1 MKIISH
7 FFLTGLIVISFSLTL
22 TLNALAFTDEPGKE
36 ESFYS
41 PIIRIV
47 PDKGF
52 MMISSSSGILWLKAS
67 DAAAP
72 HLAKLPK
79 GGLID
84 ITVIFQ
90 GKPNPPII
98 KSWKLASGDSACNIF
113 DGKSCVQTKV
123 HGLET
128 QGSEKK

>member
-1 MKIISH
+1 MKSISH
-7 FFLTGLIVISFSLTL
+7 FFLIGLVVIFSSLTL
-22 TLNALAFTDEPGKE
+22 TFTGFAFTDEPGKKG
-36 ESFYS
+36 SFYS

-47 PDKGF
+47 PEKGF
-52 MMISSSSGILWLKAS
+52 IMISHSGGILWLKAS

-84 ITVIFQ
+84 ITVAFQ

-98 KSWKLASGDSACNIF
+98 QSWKLASGDSTCPIF
-113 DGKSCVQTKV
+113 DGKSCMKTKN
-123 HGLET
+123 
-128 QGSEKK
+128 K